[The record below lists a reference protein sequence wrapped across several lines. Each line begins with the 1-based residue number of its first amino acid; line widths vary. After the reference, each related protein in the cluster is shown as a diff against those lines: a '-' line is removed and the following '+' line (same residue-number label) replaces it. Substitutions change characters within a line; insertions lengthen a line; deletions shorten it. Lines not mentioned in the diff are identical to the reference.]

1 MEAKIPTRFNGDY
14 WVARSALLWSE
25 NHLKE
30 AEEAWQKGYALAQQL
45 PKAGA
50 YEFDRDRYALL
61 RKALDESLSANQ
73 TQDLPA
79 TTG

>member
-1 MEAKIPTRFNGDY
+1 MEAKNPTRLPGDY
-14 WVARSALLWSE
+14 WLARSALLWSE
-25 NHLKE
+25 NHLQE
-30 AEEAWQKGYALAQQL
+30 AEEAWQKGFALAQQL

-73 TQDLPA
+73 TQNLPA